1 MPKYIELEKA
11 LHVLDNV
18 MSDEGIKHKG
28 KAIRKRLNELP
39 GEDVVEVEHGE
50 WKTTENDTVRGQKFL
65 CSVCKKIAYFPQP
78 TRDKSWVK
86 HCGYTRCP
94 YCGAKM
100 DKKEGAKE

>member
-50 WKTTENDTVRGQKFL
+50 WKTKFPPLCGLSNYCSECGQLNAPF
-65 CSVCKKIAYFPQP
+65 SY
-78 TRDKSWVK
+78 
-86 HCGYTRCP
+86 CP
-94 YCGAKM
+94 SCGAKM
-100 DKKEGAKE
+100 DKKEGAGNC

>member
-11 LHVLDNV
+11 LHILDNV

-50 WKTTENDTVRGQKFL
+50 WQLNYNEHRHLTSCS
-65 CSVCKKIAYFPQP
+65 CSVCKKSVFEHAPYI
-78 TRDKSWVK
+78 
-86 HCGYTRCP
+86 GYVICP

-100 DKKEGAKE
+100 DKKEGLNSGV